1 MNLPQRRPSRP
12 SNDRKR
18 NQIDPYTWATQM
30 NGNLQTE
37 NFRREMPP
45 PLAPRPLNLPEAY
58 EQTLPNGLGVVLIED
73 KRLPLINIR
82 LAFRSG
88 DAHDPPDL
96 PGLTDMLS
104 HLLSEGTETRTSRQ
118 IAEEIERLGATLSV
132 GSTSDFTSVA
142 ASSLSIYIDEIL
154 ELIAD
159 VTMRSSFPQNEVD
172 LARENTKQLLI
183 QQRAQPSFLASE
195 RMAKVLF
202 GAHPYAS
209 ISPTPEMLD
218 RLTRDD
224 LLSFRRSTFVPNDA
238 VLMVIGDFESE
249 AVAARVED
257 LFGNWAAGSVSQP
270 DSPALPKRVERIA
283 YLVDR
288 PGSAQS
294 NIVIANESITRTS
307 ADYFPMLLMHT
318 ILGAN
323 ASSRLFMNL
332 REQKGYTYGAYSN
345 LDARRLAG
353 TFRATAEVRTAV
365 TGASLHEFFYELD
378 RIRDDAVSEEE
389 IINAKSYLSGVFPI
403 RIETQDGLIDQ
414 LVNMK
419 MLDLPDDYL
428 STYRDSVNAVTTDE
442 IQTVAQN
449 NVTPNK
455 AAVVIVGDA
464 AEITEQ
470 IKPYAEKIEVYDT
483 EGNLKV
489 QGS

>member
-1 MNLPQRRPSRP
+1 
-12 SNDRKR
+12 
-18 NQIDPYTWATQM
+18 M
-30 NGNLQTE
+30 NGTLQTE

-45 PLAPRPLNLPEAY
+45 PLAPRPLNLPEPY
-58 EQTLPNGLGVVLIED
+58 EKTLANGLGVVLIED
-73 KRLPLINIR
+73 KRLPLISFR

-88 DAHDPPDL
+88 DANDPADL

-118 IAEEIERLGATLSV
+118 IAEEIERLGATLAV
-132 GSTSDFTSVA
+132 GSASDFTTIA
-142 ASSLSIYIDEIL
+142 ASSLSIYVDEIL

-159 VTMRSSFPQNEVD
+159 VTLRSSFPQNEVD

-183 QQRAQPSFLASE
+183 QQRAQPGFLASE

-202 GAHPYAS
+202 GEHPYAN
-209 ISPTPEMLD
+209 ISPTAEMLD
-218 RLTRDD
+218 RLTRDS
-224 LLSFRRSTFVPNDA
+224 LLSFRRSTFVPNNA
-238 VLMVIGDFESE
+238 VLIVVGDFES
-249 AVAARVED
+249 APLISRVED
-257 LFGNWAAGSVSQP
+257 LFAKWPTGSVAQP
-270 DSPALPKRVERIA
+270 SPPALPKQAARRT

-294 NIVIANESITRTS
+294 NIVIGNEAIKRTS
-307 ADYFPMLLMHT
+307 TDYFPLLLMHT

-378 RIRDDAVSEEE
+378 RIRDEAVSEEE

-414 LVNMK
+414 LVNQNMF
-419 MLDLPDDYL
+419 DLPADYL
-428 STYRDSVNAVTTDE
+428 STYRDRVNAVTTEE
-442 IQTVAQN
+442 IQTAGQSY
-449 NVTPNK
+449 VTPNQ

-470 IKPYAEKIEVYDT
+470 IKPYAEQIEIYDT
-483 EGNLKV
+483 EGNRK
-489 QGS
+489 Q